1 MTCRL
6 AGWLMATALGAC
18 AAQAAEVVIWD
29 NYPNDSYDKTTFASA
44 ERFTSAIDERPE
56 SASWVVDDFVPG
68 SAVRVDAIEWIG
80 LRDARYSYPRADWGA
95 FTREEDIFGQSRFTP
110 IAGQLDVSTG
120 LKIEDIS
127 REGDYTLYRGTLT
140 LASPLNLA
148 RGEYWFG
155 IRLVGTGFGRNF
167 MVASRQV
174 RNHPKGAFIHNPG
187 AGINWKESS
196 FLFGHPVDFAFR
208 LYGIPEPAS
217 LTLLA
222 LGALALTRRRRP
234 L

>member
-1 MTCRL
+1 MRYRL
-6 AGWLMATALGAC
+6 AGWLVAGALAAC

-29 NYPNDSYDKTTFASA
+29 NFPNDSYDKTKFASA
-44 ERFTSAIDERPE
+44 ERATSAIDERPE

-68 SAVRVDAIEWIG
+68 FDSRVDAIEWIG
-80 LRDARYSYPRADWGA
+80 LRDARYNYPKADWAA
-95 FTREEDIFGQSRFTP
+95 FTRQEDIFGQSTFTP
-110 IAGQLDVSTG
+110 VAGQLDVSTG
-120 LKIEDIS
+120 LSIQDIG
-127 REGDYTLYRGTLT
+127 REGDYMLYRGTLT
-140 LASPLNLA
+140 LTTPLELTP
-148 RGEYWFG
+148 GEYWFG

-167 MVASRQV
+167 MVASKVV

-208 LYGIPEPAS
+208 LYGVPEPAS

-234 L
+234 S